1 MKVLKLLSFLLI
13 GFLMTVGVLFASGK
27 TESGSSSSGGAASAA
42 PAQQFLIY
50 DYWTAGGE
58 KQAID
63 ALFTMFKDKHPGVQ
77 ILENQVAGGGG
88 SNMLAVLIGK
98 LQSHNPPDA
107 FQASM
112 GSQLK
117 DYADA
122 GYLDPVD
129 AIWQSTNYANNIDPM
144 WVHMM
149 KFDGHYWT
157 VPLNA
162 HRTNWLWYNKKIFD
176 QLNLKPPTDFNSLL
190 ADAKAIK
197 AAMPNVSPISLGV
210 KEKVWS
216 TYIFDMCNL
225 LTGGVDF
232 MQKVDSGMIDYKTDP
247 TFRTAMERYAS
258 LIPYFYP
265 YSSTKTWDQAAAL
278 LKTGDAAMYWMGDWV
293 LGYFL
298 SIGMKPEVDFS
309 AVALPGNVWMG
320 HADSFPMPKGAP
332 HAQLAKD
339 WLEMLTTVEAQK
351 TFNLIKGSVTIL
363 NNVPSNIYPDPYRQ
377 LSADTLHSGSAQ
389 VTSDGFHG
397 GLMTANFG
405 GDLQNVLTQ
414 FLSDG
419 NVDNAINQIAS
430 AAERDNLKQNMSWY
444 WAQ

>member
-1 MKVLKLLSFLLI
+1 MKTLRLFSALLLVFAVA
-13 GFLMTVGVLFASGK
+13 VGSAFAGGAK
-27 TESGSSSSGGAASAA
+27 ESGA
-42 PAQQFLIY
+42 PAAKQFLIY

-63 ALFTMFKDKHPGVQ
+63 ALFTMFKEKHPGVDV
-77 ILENQVAGGGG
+77 LENQVAGGGG

-129 AIWQSTNYANNIDPM
+129 NIWQSTDYASNIDPM

-149 KFDGHYWT
+149 KFEGHYWT

-176 QLNLKPPTDFNSLL
+176 QLNLQPPTDFDSLL

-197 AAMPNVSPISLGV
+197 AAMPNVAPIAFGD
-210 KEKVWS
+210 KEAVWS
-216 TYIFDMCNL
+216 TYLFDMCDL
-225 LTGGVDF
+225 LTGGVEF
-232 MQKVDSGMIDYKTDP
+232 MQKVDSGRIDYKTDP
-247 TFRTAMERYAS
+247 TFRKAMERYAS
-258 LIPYFYP
+258 LVPYLYP
-265 YSSTKTWDQAAAL
+265 YPSTKTWDQAAAL

-332 HAQLAKD
+332 HPQLAED
-339 WLEMLTTVEAQK
+339 WLKMLTTVEAQK

-363 NNVPSNIYPDPYRQ
+363 NNVPSDIYPDPYRK
-377 LSADTLHSGSAQ
+377 LSAETLHSGTAQ

-405 GDLQNVLTQ
+405 GDLMNVLTQ
-414 FLSDG
+414 FVSAP
-419 NVDNAINQIAS
+419 NVDNAINAIAT

-444 WAQ
+444 WQ

>member
-1 MKVLKLLSFLLI
+1 
-13 GFLMTVGVLFASGK
+13 MTVGVLFASGT
-27 TESGSSSSGGAASAA
+27 TESGGTSKAAE
-42 PAQQFLIY
+42 PAQQFLVY

-63 ALFTMFKDKHPGVQ
+63 AVFKIFKEQHPGVQ

-129 AIWQSTNYANNIDPM
+129 SIWQSSNYESRINPM
-144 WVHMM
+144 WVKMM

-176 QLNLKPPTDFNSLL
+176 KLNLKPPTDFDSLL

-197 AAMPNVSPISLGV
+197 AAMPSVSPIALGT

-216 TYIFDMCNL
+216 TYIFDMVDL
-225 LTGGVDF
+225 LTGGPEF
-232 MQKVDSGMIDYKTDP
+232 MQKVDTGVIDFKTDP
-247 TFRTAMERYAS
+247 TFRKAMERYAE
-258 LIPYFYP
+258 LLPYFYP
-265 YSSTKTWDQAAAL
+265 YSSTKTWDQAGAL
-278 LKTGDAAMYWMGDWV
+278 LKSGDAAMYWMGDWI

-309 AVALPGNVWMG
+309 AVPLPGNVWMG

-332 HAQLAKD
+332 HPQLAKD
-339 WLEMLTTVEAQK
+339 WLQLLTTANAQQ
-351 TFNLIKGSVTIL
+351 TFNLIKGSVTIVKD
-363 NNVPSNIYPDPYRQ
+363 VPASVYPDPYRK
-377 LSADTLHSGSAQ
+377 LSATDLQSKLAI
-389 VTSDGFHG
+389 SDGFHG

-405 GDLQNVLTQ
+405 GDLMNILTQ
-414 FLSDG
+414 FISDG

-430 AAERDNLKQNMSWY
+430 AAERDNLKQDMSWY

>member
-1 MKVLKLLSFLLI
+1 
-13 GFLMTVGVLFASGK
+13 MTVGVLFASGT
-27 TESGSSSSGGAASAA
+27 TESGGTSKAAE
-42 PAQQFLIY
+42 PAQQFLVY

-63 ALFTMFKDKHPGVQ
+63 AVFKIFKEQHPGVQ

-129 AIWQSTNYANNIDPM
+129 SIWQSSNYESRINPM
-144 WVHMM
+144 WVKMM

-176 QLNLKPPTDFNSLL
+176 KLNLKPPTDFDSLL

-197 AAMPNVSPISLGV
+197 AAMPSVSPIALGT

-216 TYIFDMCNL
+216 TYIFDMVDL
-225 LTGGVDF
+225 LTGGPEF
-232 MQKVDSGMIDYKTDP
+232 MQKVDTGVIDFKTDP
-247 TFRTAMERYAS
+247 TFRKAMERYAE
-258 LIPYFYP
+258 LLPYFYP
-265 YSSTKTWDQAAAL
+265 YSSTKTWDQAGAL
-278 LKTGDAAMYWMGDWV
+278 LKSGDAAMYWMGDWI

-309 AVALPGNVWMG
+309 AVPLPGNVWMG

-332 HAQLAKD
+332 HPQLAKD
-339 WLEMLTTVEAQK
+339 WLQLLTTANAQQ
-351 TFNLIKGSVTIL
+351 TFNLIKGSVTIVKD
-363 NNVPSNIYPDPYRQ
+363 VPASVYPDPYRK
-377 LSADTLHSGSAQ
+377 LSATDLQSKLAI
-389 VTSDGFHG
+389 SDGFHG

-405 GDLQNVLTQ
+405 GDLMNILTQ
-414 FLSDG
+414 FISDG
-419 NVDNAINQIAS
+419 NLDNAINQIAS
-430 AAERDNLKQNMSWY
+430 AAERDNLKQDMSWY

>member
-1 MKVLKLLSFLLI
+1 MKILRVSSFLVLA
-13 GFLMTVGVLFASGK
+13 FLLAAGAAFA
-27 TESGSSSSGGAASAA
+27 GGAKESTTM
-42 PAQQFLIY
+42 QGGKQFLIY

-63 ALFTMFKDKHPGVQ
+63 ALFDMFRQQQPGVQ

-107 FQASM
+107 FQASE

-129 AIWQSTNYANNIDPM
+129 DIWQASNMASRINPM
-144 WVHMM
+144 WIKTV
-149 KFDGHYWT
+149 KFNGHYWT

-176 QLNLKPPTDFNSLL
+176 QLNLTPPTDFASLL

-197 AAMPNVSPISLGV
+197 QAMPNVSPIALGTA
-210 KEKVWS
+210 EKVWS
-216 TYIFDMCNL
+216 IYLMDMCDL
-225 LTGGVDF
+225 LTGGPQFLEKVDTGLVDF
-232 MQKVDSGMIDYKTDP
+232 ATDP
-247 TFRTAMERYAS
+247 TFRQAMENYAS
-258 LIPYFYP
+258 LIPYIYP

-298 SIGMKPEVDFS
+298 STGMKPEVDFS
-309 AVALPGNVWMG
+309 AVAIPSDVWMG
-320 HADSFPMPKGAP
+320 HADTFPMPKGAP
-332 HAQLAKD
+332 HPELAKA
-339 WLEMLTTVEAQK
+339 WLNMLTTADAQK
-351 TFNLIKGSVTIL
+351 AFNMIKGSVTIVKD
-363 NNVPSNIYPDPYRQ
+363 VPASVYPDPYRK
-377 LSADTLHSGSAQ
+377 LSAADLQSKLAIP
-389 VTSDGFHG
+389 DGFHG

-405 GDLQNVLTQ
+405 GDLMNILTQ
-414 FLSDG
+414 FLSDS
-419 NVDNAINQIAS
+419 NVDNAISAIA
-430 AAERDNLKQNMSWY
+430 AAAARDNLKQNSAWY

>member
-1 MKVLKLLSFLLI
+1 MRTFRTFLALLLVSAFTA
-13 GFLMTVGVLFASGK
+13 GSLFANGAK
-27 TESGSSSSGGAASAA
+27 EAGAASAGSSSGQA
-42 PAQQFLIY
+42 NQFLVY

-63 ALFTMFKDKHPGVQ
+63 ALFKMFQDQHQGLQ

-129 AIWQSTNYANNIDPM
+129 SIWKSSNYASRINPM
-144 WVHMM
+144 WIKVM
-149 KFDGHYWT
+149 KFNGHYWT

-176 QLNLKPPTDFNSLL
+176 QLNLKAPTDFDSLL

-197 AAMPNVSPISLGV
+197 AAMPNVSPIAFGDQ
-210 KEKVWS
+210 EKVWT
-216 TYIFDMCNL
+216 TYLFDMCNL
-225 LTGGVDF
+225 LTGGPDF
-232 MQKVDSGMIDYKTDP
+232 MQRVDTGVIDFATDA
-247 TFRTAMERYAS
+247 TFREAMQRYAS
-258 LIPYFYP
+258 LIPYLYP
-265 YSSTKTWDQAAAL
+265 YASTKTWDQAAAL
-278 LKTGDAAMYWMGDWV
+278 LKSGDAAMYWMGDWV

-309 AVALPGNVWMG
+309 AVALPADVWMG

-332 HAQLAKD
+332 HPQLATD
-339 WLEMLTTVEAQK
+339 WLNMLTTNDAQK
-351 TFNLIKGSVTIL
+351 AFNLIKGSVTIVKD
-363 NNVPSNIYPDPYRQ
+363 VPASVYPDPYRR
-377 LSADTLHSGSAQ
+377 LSATDLQTKLAIP
-389 VTSDGFHG
+389 DGFHG

-405 GDLQNVLTQ
+405 GDLQNILAQ
-414 FLSDG
+414 FVTDG
-419 NVDNAINQIAS
+419 NVDSAITQIA
-430 AAERDNLKQNMSWY
+430 AAAQRDNLRQNMAWY
-444 WAQ
+444 WQAQ

>member
-1 MKVLKLLSFLLI
+1 MVSA
-13 GFLMTVGVLFASGK
+13 GAVFASGSK
-27 TESGSSSSGGAASAA
+27 ESGTTGGTAAAEK
-42 PAQQFLIY
+42 QFLVY

-58 KQAID
+58 KEAIH
-63 ALFTMFKDKHPGVQ
+63 AVFKLFQDQHPGVE

-98 LQSHNPPDA
+98 LQSNNPPDA

-122 GYLDPVD
+122 GYLEPVD
-129 AIWQSTNYANNIDPM
+129 NIWQESNYASRINPM
-144 WVHMM
+144 WVKMM

-162 HRTNWLWYNKKIFD
+162 HRTNWLWYNVKMFD
-176 QLNLKPPTDFNSLL
+176 ELNLKPPTDFDSLL

-197 AAMPNVSPISLGV
+197 AAKPNVSPIALGT

-225 LTGGVDF
+225 LTGGPEF
-232 MQKVDSGMIDYKTDP
+232 MQKVDTGAIDFKTDA
-247 TFRTAMERYAS
+247 TFRKAMERYAS

-265 YSSTKTWDQAAAL
+265 YSSTKTWDQAGAL
-278 LKTGDAAMYWMGDWV
+278 LNTGDAAMYWMGDWI
-293 LGYFL
+293 LGYYL
-298 SIGMKPEVDFS
+298 SIGMKPGVDIG
-309 AVALPGNVWMG
+309 AVPLPSSVWMG

-332 HAQLAKD
+332 HPQLAKD
-339 WLEMLTTVEAQK
+339 WLTLLTTAEAQK
-351 TFNLIKGSVTIL
+351 TFNLIKGSVTIVKD
-363 NNVPSNIYPDPYRQ
+363 VPASVYPDPFRQ
-377 LSADTLHSGSAQ
+377 LSAKDLQTKEAI
-389 VTSDGFHG
+389 SDGFHG

-405 GDLQNVLTQ
+405 GDLQNILTQ
-414 FLSDG
+414 FISDG
-419 NVDNAINQIAS
+419 NVDNAINQIAD
-430 AAERDNLKQNMSWY
+430 AATRDKLKAGMAWY